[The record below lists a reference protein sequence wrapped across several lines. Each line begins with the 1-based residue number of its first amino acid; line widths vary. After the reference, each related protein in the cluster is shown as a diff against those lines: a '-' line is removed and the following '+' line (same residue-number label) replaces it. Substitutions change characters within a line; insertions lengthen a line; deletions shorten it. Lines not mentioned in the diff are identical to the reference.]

1 MCCVCSLI
9 PDPFY
14 SLLKPERRAECFTA
28 YREPVNFLK
37 HADKDHDGLLPVYD
51 IVRASDLALLGAIVR
66 LIYLGEQPTAHMR
79 AFLIFVAAQFPN
91 TINFDAIPGLAD
103 LLKSEHAR
111 QSTRGELAASLMRAI
126 RNGAEGIDELVV
138 DLSDVTEANSRLLLG

>member
-1 MCCVCSLI
+1 MTDADRDEPKRYITKIEGVRHVLHSAIRCQLGGENPFAIHILAQSVERVLVDILKAENI

-14 SLLKPERRAECFTA
+14 SLIKPERKAEFFAA

-66 LIYLGEQPTAHMR
+66 LIYL
-79 AFLIFVAAQFPN
+79 
-91 TINFDAIPGLAD
+91 
-103 LLKSEHAR
+103 
-111 QSTRGELAASLMRAI
+111 ASGKPA
-126 RNGAEGIDELVV
+126 G
-138 DLSDVTEANSRLLLG
+138 